1 MGWGVWAWVG
11 WVGWCGRALAC
22 HAWPRVAPT
31 QPYSDK
37 VQSLE
42 QQRVAQEQKLSEVI
56 GCSGGSWRRSSSE
69 GFGSSKMCRISSY
82 DCCDSFTSRSS
93 NSSRTGST
101 QRCGS

>member
-1 MGWGVWAWVG
+1 MWAWVG

-56 GCSGGSWRRSSSE
+56 GCTTA
-69 GFGSSKMCRISSY
+69 M
-82 DCCDSFTSRSS
+82 SRPTAM
-93 NSSRTGST
+93 SRH
-101 QRCGS
+101 RPANNLFKHVFNLFIHIV